1 MGSSRASLSKDLKVR
16 RTLYRI
22 DYVSVNSTASWF
34 AATAVCHAWGL
45 AVVHSAP
52 LRGSTS
58 PRLCVRKLTL
68 MIFESVI
75 KIFDTIFMTFE
86 SSIKTFD
93 ATVDKIFKF
102 AIMAF
107 DSADMVFVAY
117 VATKFGLCIDKK
129 FDLCIDKK
137 FDIFIAKKFDPSSP
151 RSSTPS
157 SSRNS
162 TPPSP

>member
-1 MGSSRASLSKDLKVR
+1 MGSPCSGARHRLAFVCGSSSPSIKIFD
-16 RTLYRI
+16 
-22 DYVSVNSTASWF
+22 SVA
-34 AATAVCHAWGL
+34 
-45 AVVHSAP
+45 
-52 LRGSTS
+52 
-58 PRLCVRKLTL
+58 

-93 ATVDKIFKF
+93 AAVDKIFKF

-107 DSADMVFVAY
+107 DSADMFFVAY

-129 FDLCIDKK
+129 FDL
-137 FDIFIAKKFDPSSP
+137 FIAEKFDPSSP
-151 RSSTPS
+151 RSSTPL